1 MALTELIKE
10 IERRILDSQDPEQE
24 EVREL
29 AGDGKDPVGV
39 DEGIS

>member
-29 AGDGKDPVGV
+29 AGDTNYPVGAY
-39 DEGIS
+39 E

>member
-24 EVREL
+24 EMREL
-29 AGDGKDPVGV
+29 AGDRKDVGGAV
-39 DEGIS
+39 KGVS

>member
-10 IERRILDSQDPEQE
+10 MERRILDSQDPGRE
-24 EVREL
+24 EVRDY
-29 AGDGKDPVGV
+29 AGDGEDASGT

>member
-10 IERRILDSQDPEQE
+10 IERRILERESSEQE

-29 AGDGKDPVGV
+29 AGDRKDPVGA
-39 DEGIS
+39 DEGVP

>member
-10 IERRILDSQDPEQE
+10 IERRILDSQDPEQK
-24 EVREL
+24 EVTEL
-29 AGDGKDPVGV
+29 AGDGKDPVGA